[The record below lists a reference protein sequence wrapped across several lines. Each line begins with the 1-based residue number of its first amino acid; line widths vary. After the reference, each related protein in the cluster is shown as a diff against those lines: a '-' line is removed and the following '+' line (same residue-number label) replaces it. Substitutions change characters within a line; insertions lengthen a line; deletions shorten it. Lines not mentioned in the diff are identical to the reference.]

1 MMPTQLEYE
10 IAQQP
15 DVLRQ
20 LLREEL
26 DHVAEIARE
35 IRRVQPAYAVIVARG
50 TSDNAARYAQYVLGA
65 LARLYVGLATPSLT
79 TLYDET
85 PCLQNALVIGI
96 SQSGHS
102 VEPTRMIEKARECG
116 AALTLSI
123 TNDPTSPLAQAAEH
137 HIALHAGPEKSLAA
151 TKTYTA
157 QLMAVALLAGH
168 LSNLPDWQD
177 TVAHVPDWIEQTLDM
192 HQGTRAAA
200 ARYTFMSHCVTLARG
215 YNYCTGFEI
224 ALKLKELTYVV
235 AEAYSSA
242 DFHHGPKA
250 IVEPGFPLI
259 AIAPRGQALQSMVES
274 VDTLRERG
282 GDLAIIS
289 NEPDMLARAR
299 LALPVPDMP
308 EWISP
313 LVTVVPGQLLA
324 LGLSEARGL
333 NVDAP
338 RGLNKVT
345 ITE

>member
-1 MMPTQLEYE
+1 MTTQLECE

-20 LLREEL
+20 MLHEEQA
-26 DHVAEIARE
+26 HVAEIAE
-35 IRRVQPAYAVIVARG
+35 AIRHAQPKFAVIVARG
-50 TSDNAARYAQYVLGA
+50 TSDNAARYAQYVLGT
-65 LARLYVGLATPSLT
+65 LTKLYVGLAAPSLT
-79 TLYDET
+79 TLYDST
-85 PCLQNALVIGI
+85 PNFQDALVIGI
-96 SQSGHS
+96 SQSGQS
-102 VEPTRMIEKARECG
+102 VEPTRMLEQAHARG

-123 TNDPTSPLAQAAEH
+123 TNDPTSSLAQVADH
-137 HIALHAGPEKSLAA
+137 HIALNAGLEKSLAA

-157 QLMAVALLAGH
+157 QLMAIAMLAAQ
-168 LSNLPDWQD
+168 LSDLADADETLARMPDW
-177 TVAHVPDWIEQTLDM
+177 VAETLDR
-192 HQGTRAAA
+192 HQSTRAAA
-200 ARYTFMSHCVTLARG
+200 ARYTFMGHCVTLARG

-235 AEAYSSA
+235 AEPYSSA

-250 IVEPGFPLI
+250 IVEAGFPLI
-259 AIAPRGQALQSMVES
+259 AIAPRGKAYHSMLES
-274 VDTLRERG
+274 IDTLRGRG
-282 GDLAIIS
+282 ADLTIIS
-289 NEPDMLARAR
+289 NEPELLDRAR

-313 LVTVVPGQLLA
+313 LACVVPGQLLA